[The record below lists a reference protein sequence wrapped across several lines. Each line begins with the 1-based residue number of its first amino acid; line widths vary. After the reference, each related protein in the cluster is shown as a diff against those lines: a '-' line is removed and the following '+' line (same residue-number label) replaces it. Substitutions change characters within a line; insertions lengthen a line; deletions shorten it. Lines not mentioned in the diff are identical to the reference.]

1 MLTCLHQNL
10 TVAWQDSADGIANE
24 LLTAGLIVG
33 DDLVSMAANLDR
45 LITQPPPSKQLCF
58 KISSGIA
65 THESP
70 DEKALLGT
78 DSFITAFKIQVL
90 FMSYFSNRIKL

>member
-1 MLTCLHQNL
+1 M
-10 TVAWQDSADGIANE
+10 
-24 LLTAGLIVG
+24 G

-78 DSFITAFKIQVL
+78 DTLTAFSTFKIQVL
-90 FMSYFSNRIKL
+90 LMSYFFNRSKL